1 MMREPL
7 QASTRVNLD
16 KVSVLIVDD
25 SHPSLDLLAQ
35 VVSGFGVKT
44 LQRAES
50 AKIAQAHLRDKTFD
64 LIISATNMAGVDG
77 YELVKWLRRGAL
89 EANRYLPVILV
100 SGHTPPSQVFKAR
113 DAGANFTV
121 AKPITPKVLLERILW
136 AAREE
141 RQFIEC
147 DSYLGPDRRFKNEG
161 PPIGFEGRRR
171 DDQRGELSDVV
182 GDNLSQ
188 EQISGLM
195 KPSKVKL

>member
-1 MMREPL
+1 MLEPL
-7 QASTRVNLD
+7 QASTRINLE

-25 SHPSLDLLAQ
+25 STPSLDLLAQ
-35 VVSGFGVKT
+35 VVTGFGVKT

-50 AKIAQAHLRDKTFD
+50 AKVAQVQLRERTFD
-64 LIISATNMAGVDG
+64 LVISATNMAGVDG
-77 YELVKWLRRGAL
+77 YELVKWLRLGAL
-89 EANRYLPVILV
+89 EANRYVPVILV

-113 DAGANFTV
+113 DSGANFTV

-161 PPIGFEGRRR
+161 PPIGVEGRRR
-171 DDQRGELSDVV
+171 DDLPPELGEIT
-182 GDNLSQ
+182 GDNMSQ
-188 EQISGLM
+188 DQINALM
-195 KPSKVKL
+195 RPSKVKL

>member
-1 MMREPL
+1 MLEPL
-7 QASTRVNLD
+7 QASTRINLE

-25 SHPSLDLLAQ
+25 SMPSLDLLAQ
-35 VVSGFGVKT
+35 VVTGFGVKA

-50 AKIAQAHLRDKTFD
+50 AKAAQVQLRERTFD
-64 LIISATNMAGVDG
+64 LVISATNMAGVDG
-77 YELVKWLRRGAL
+77 YELVKWLRLGAL
-89 EANRYLPVILV
+89 EANRYVPVILV

-113 DAGANFTV
+113 DSGANFTV

-161 PPIGFEGRRR
+161 PPIGVDGRRR
-171 DDQRGELSDVV
+171 DDLPPELGEVT
-182 GDNLSQ
+182 GDNMSQ
-188 EQISGLM
+188 DQINALM
-195 KPSKVKL
+195 RPSKVKL

>member
-1 MMREPL
+1 MREML
-7 QASTRVNLD
+7 QASTRINLD

-25 SHPSLDLLAQ
+25 SAPSLDLLAQ

-44 LQRAES
+44 LQRADS
-50 AKIAQAHLRDKTFD
+50 AREAQVHLRDKAFD

-77 YELVKWLRRGAL
+77 YELVKWLRRAAL
-89 EANRYLPVILV
+89 EANRYAPVILV

-136 AAREE
+136 AAKEE

-161 PPIGFEGRRR
+161 PPVGVEGRRR
-171 DDQRGELSDVV
+171 DDLRGDLSGLA
-182 GDNLSQ
+182 GDNMSQ
-188 EQISGLM
+188 EQINGLM
-195 KPSKVKL
+195 RPSKVKL

>member
-1 MMREPL
+1 MREPL
-7 QASTRVNLD
+7 QASTRINLD

-50 AKIAQAHLRDKTFD
+50 AKIAQACLRERTFD

-136 AAREE
+136 AAKEE

-147 DSYLGPDRRFKNEG
+147 DSYLGPDRRFRNEG
-161 PPIGFEGRRR
+161 PPIGVEGRRR
-171 DDQRGELSDVV
+171 DDLGGELGDVA

-188 EQISGLM
+188 EQINGLL

>member
-1 MMREPL
+1 MREPL
-7 QASTRVNLD
+7 QASTRINLD
-16 KVSVLIVDD
+16 KVGVLIVDD
-25 SHPSLDLLAQ
+25 STPSLDLLAQ

-50 AKIAQAHLRDKTFD
+50 AKVAQGYLRETAFD

-136 AAREE
+136 AAKEE

-161 PPIGFEGRRR
+161 APIGVEGRRR
-171 DDQRGELSDVV
+171 DDLRGDLSELA
-182 GDNLSQ
+182 GDNMSQ
-188 EQISGLM
+188 EQINGLM

>member
-1 MMREPL
+1 MREML
-7 QASTRVNLD
+7 QAATRINLD

-25 SHPSLDLLAQ
+25 SAPSLDLLAQ

-44 LQRAES
+44 LQRADS
-50 AKIAQAHLRDKTFD
+50 AREAQLHLRDKAFD

-89 EANRYLPVILV
+89 EANRYAPVILV

-136 AAREE
+136 AAKEE

-161 PPIGFEGRRR
+161 PPIGVEGRRR
-171 DDQRGELSDVV
+171 DDLRGDLSDLA
-182 GDNLSQ
+182 GDNMSQ
-188 EQISGLM
+188 EQINGLM
-195 KPSKVKL
+195 RPSKVKL

>member
-1 MMREPL
+1 MREPL
-7 QASTRVNLD
+7 HASTRINLE
-16 KVSVLIVDD
+16 KVDVLLVDD
-25 SHPSLDLLAQ
+25 SVASLNLLAQ
-35 VVSGFGVKT
+35 VMLGFGIKN
-44 LQRAES
+44 LSRADN
-50 AKIAQAHLRDKTFD
+50 AKAAQSLLRDRTFD
-64 LIISATNMAGVDG
+64 LVISATNMTGVDG

-136 AAREE
+136 AAKEE

-161 PPIGFEGRRR
+161 PPDGAKGRRR
-171 DDQRGELSDVV
+171 DDPPEAILPPAVSA
-182 GDNLSQ
+182 Q
-188 EQISGLM
+188 EPAG
-195 KPSKVKL
+195 PEKVKP

>member
-1 MMREPL
+1 MLEPL
-7 QASTRVNLD
+7 QASTRINLE

-25 SHPSLDLLAQ
+25 SAPSLDLLAQ

-50 AKIAQAHLRDKTFD
+50 AKVAQVQLRERTFD
-64 LIISATNMAGVDG
+64 LVISATNMTGVDG
-77 YELVKWLRRGAL
+77 YELVKWLRLGAL
-89 EANRYLPVILV
+89 EANRYVPVILV

-113 DAGANFTV
+113 DSGANFTV

-161 PPIGFEGRRR
+161 PPIGVEGRRR
-171 DDQRGELSDVV
+171 DDLPPELGDLA
-182 GDNLSQ
+182 GDNMSQ
-188 EQISGLM
+188 DQINALM
-195 KPSKVKL
+195 RPSKVKL

>member
-1 MMREPL
+1 MREML
-7 QASTRVNLD
+7 QASTRINLD

-25 SHPSLDLLAQ
+25 SAPSLDLLAQ

-44 LQRAES
+44 LQRADS
-50 AKIAQAHLRDKTFD
+50 AREAQLHLRDKAFD

-89 EANRYLPVILV
+89 EANRYVPVILV

-161 PPIGFEGRRR
+161 PPIGVEGRRR
-171 DDQRGELSDVV
+171 DDLRGDLSDLA
-182 GDNLSQ
+182 GDNMSQ
-188 EQISGLM
+188 EQINGLM
-195 KPSKVKL
+195 RPSKVKL

>member
-1 MMREPL
+1 MREML
-7 QASTRVNLD
+7 QASTRINLD

-25 SHPSLDLLAQ
+25 SAPSLDLLAQ

-44 LQRAES
+44 LQRADS
-50 AKIAQAHLRDKTFD
+50 AREAQLHLRDKAFD

-89 EANRYLPVILV
+89 EANRYVPVILV

-136 AAREE
+136 AAKEE

-161 PPIGFEGRRR
+161 PPIGVEGRRR
-171 DDQRGELSDVV
+171 DDLRGDLSDLA
-182 GDNLSQ
+182 GDNMSQ
-188 EQISGLM
+188 EQINGLM
-195 KPSKVKL
+195 RPSKVKL

>member
-1 MMREPL
+1 MREPL
-7 QASTRVNLD
+7 QASTRINLD

-50 AKIAQAHLRDKTFD
+50 ARAAQVHLREKTFD
-64 LIISATNMAGVDG
+64 LVISATNMAGVDG

-136 AAREE
+136 AAKEE

-147 DSYLGPDRRFKNEG
+147 DSYLGPDRRFRNEG
-161 PPIGFEGRRR
+161 PPIGVEGRRR
-171 DDQRGELSDVV
+171 DDLGGDLSDVA
-182 GDNLSQ
+182 GDNMSQ
-188 EQISGLM
+188 EQINGLL

>member
-1 MMREPL
+1 MREML
-7 QASTRVNLD
+7 QASTRINLD

-25 SHPSLDLLAQ
+25 SAPSLDLLAQ

-44 LQRAES
+44 LQRADS
-50 AKIAQAHLRDKTFD
+50 AREAQLHLRDKAFD

-77 YELVKWLRRGAL
+77 YELVKWLRRAAL
-89 EANRYLPVILV
+89 EANRYVPVILV

-136 AAREE
+136 AAKEE

-161 PPIGFEGRRR
+161 PPIGVEGRRR
-171 DDQRGELSDVV
+171 DDLRGDLSDLA
-182 GDNLSQ
+182 GDNMSQ
-188 EQISGLM
+188 EQINGLM
-195 KPSKVKL
+195 RPSKVKL

>member
-1 MMREPL
+1 MLEPL
-7 QASTRVNLD
+7 QASTRINLE

-25 SHPSLDLLAQ
+25 SAPSLDLLAQ

-50 AKIAQAHLRDKTFD
+50 AKVAQVHLRERTFD
-64 LIISATNMAGVDG
+64 LVISAINMTGVDG
-77 YELVKWLRRGAL
+77 YELVKWLRLGAL
-89 EANRYLPVILV
+89 EANRYVPVILV

-113 DAGANFTV
+113 DSGANFTV

-161 PPIGFEGRRR
+161 PPIGVEGRRR
-171 DDQRGELSDVV
+171 DDLPPELGDLA
-182 GDNLSQ
+182 GDNMSQ
-188 EQISGLM
+188 DQINALM
-195 KPSKVKL
+195 RPSKVKL

>member
-1 MMREPL
+1 MLEPL
-7 QASTRVNLD
+7 QASTRINLE

-25 SHPSLDLLAQ
+25 SAPSLDLLAQ
-35 VVSGFGVKT
+35 VVTGFGVKT

-50 AKIAQAHLRDKTFD
+50 AKVAQVQLRERIFD
-64 LIISATNMAGVDG
+64 LVISAINMAGVDG
-77 YELVKWLRRGAL
+77 YELVKWLRLGAL
-89 EANRYLPVILV
+89 EANRYVPVILV

-113 DAGANFTV
+113 DSGANFTV

-161 PPIGFEGRRR
+161 PPIGVDGRRR
-171 DDQRGELSDVV
+171 DDLPPELGEVT
-182 GDNLSQ
+182 GDNMSQ
-188 EQISGLM
+188 DQINALM
-195 KPSKVKL
+195 RPSKVKL

>member
-1 MMREPL
+1 MLEPL
-7 QASTRVNLD
+7 QASTRINLE

-25 SHPSLDLLAQ
+25 SAPSLDLLAQ

-44 LQRAES
+44 MQRAES
-50 AKIAQAHLRDKTFD
+50 AKVAQVQLRERTFD
-64 LIISATNMAGVDG
+64 LVISATNMAGVDG
-77 YELVKWLRRGAL
+77 YELVKWLRLGAL
-89 EANRYLPVILV
+89 EANRYVPVILV

-113 DAGANFTV
+113 DSGANFTV

-161 PPIGFEGRRR
+161 PPIGVEGRRR
-171 DDQRGELSDVV
+171 DDLPPELGELA
-182 GDNLSQ
+182 GDNMSQ
-188 EQISGLM
+188 DQINALLR
-195 KPSKVKL
+195 PSKVKL